1 MRDMHTYSLNSWQ
14 LKSRAHILCSPL
26 LSYFHRCTYTYTHI
40 FTVALAPKDKVRWGE
55 GCDGAPMWA
64 RMPWTGFG
72 GSGFS
77 YGLIIMSEGVG
88 VGAGVADAARE
99 IVGDVAH
106 FFYYDILSW
115 ASFTG
120 FGFELLIAM
129 GAGAAML
136 YALGVYDDM
145 VL

>member
-40 FTVALAPKDKVRWGE
+40 FTVALAPKDKVSPGE
-55 GCDGAPMWA
+55 GCDGEPMWA
-64 RMPWTGFG
+64 RRPWTGLG

-88 VGAGVADAARE
+88 
-99 IVGDVAH
+99 
-106 FFYYDILSW
+106 
-115 ASFTG
+115 
-120 FGFELLIAM
+120 
-129 GAGAAML
+129 
-136 YALGVYDDM
+136 LGVKAM
-145 VL
+145 VVIRGCYACVGVRRASVDNSLA